1 MLTFEDCLALCNL
14 TEKEIAAI
22 AEHEHVPDMLALELG
37 EYLIRSEDGELVIKK
52 MIIDDIK
59 HAINVGNK
67 RHADELQALL
77 KEYVITHPRMKD
89 LVEQKQDG

>member
-1 MLTFEDCLALCNL
+1 MLTFEDCLALCDL

-37 EYLIRSEDGELVIKK
+37 EYLVRTKDGELVIKK

-59 HAINVGNK
+59 HALNAGNQ
-67 RHADELQALL
+67 RHADQLQAIL
-77 KEYVITHPRMKD
+77 KDYVLAHPRIKD
-89 LVEQKQDG
+89 LVEQK